1 MLFDEI
7 FKRKEQRKDETK
19 PVRKGKAIKYSEI
32 STPFYELEEH
42 FYYPG
47 KQAVCKHKL
56 DWGEIGDL
64 WTVVEEIGYGMYRDI
79 VTGMVFTYQRLS
91 GDMLK
96 YIMEYPEEY
105 REYKE
110 KIMNNPLAVK
120 KFYSQVP
127 TFRVV
132 PDEYRQLILDET
144 LPRKEEI
151 ISKINEVAI
160 EAKKKS
166 EEYLDSMYEK
176 SLEHKIQK
184 LEEEKEEEI
193 RKDKEIET
201 LKKRIEEEKDR
212 IKYEEEMNEIFDST
226 FRK

>member
-1 MLFDEI
+1 MLFDEM
-7 FKRKEQRKDETK
+7 FKGKGKGKHEKK
-19 PVRKGKAIKYSEI
+19 PVRNGKAIKYSEI
-32 STPFYELEEH
+32 STPFYELQEH
-42 FYYPG
+42 SYFLG

-79 VTGMVFTYQRLS
+79 VTGMIFTYQRLS
-91 GDMLK
+91 GDVLK
-96 YIMEYPEEY
+96 YVMEYPEEY
-105 REYKE
+105 HEYKD
-110 KIMNNPLAVK
+110 KILSNPLAVK
-120 KFYSQVP
+120 KFYSEVP

-193 RKDKEIET
+193 RKDKKN
-201 LKKRIEEEKDR
+201 LKENKKLI
-212 IKYEEEMNEIFDST
+212 N
-226 FRK
+226 